1 MITTTNHVYF
11 FTFKSVLNSLNGIY
25 RVSALFSYPELVKMG
40 VDLFKITYKEYGLSD
55 IVFNNDLET
64 IRSGKIAKLTSVNDE
79 SKIIF
84 IPEHLYDKVPDGS
97 VQRYY
102 QLGLAVNLGIFND
115 PELLSTIRNEIEQ
128 VLSSMLG
135 VTNNTII
142 YTVKDKWMTTDEYKD
157 IEDDRN
163 SLISKVSNHYTDKLM
178 LIREIDSLKTRIQ
191 YYEHILKHVKEY
203 SCRYIPQI

>member
-1 MITTTNHVYF
+1 M
-11 FTFKSVLNSLNGIY
+11 
-25 RVSALFSYPELVKMG
+25 
-40 VDLFKITYKEYGLSD
+40 
-55 IVFNNDLET
+55 
-64 IRSGKIAKLTSVNDE
+64 
-79 SKIIF
+79 
-84 IPEHLYDKVPDGS
+84 
-97 VQRYY
+97 
-102 QLGLAVNLGIFND
+102 NLGIFND

-191 YYEHILKHVKEY
+191 YYEHILKT
-203 SCRYIPQI
+203 R